1 MIEYALH
8 WAAAF
13 RRRSVFEFLL
23 TRHPDLQVREPTW
36 NNTILDSAVYGG
48 DPDIIS
54 VIKPLFGERAGGT
67 R

>member
-1 MIEYALH
+1 
-8 WAAAF
+8 
-13 RRRSVFEFLL
+13 
-23 TRHPDLQVREPTW
+23 LQVKEPTW

-54 VIKPLFGERAGGT
+54 VIKTLFGEHAGGT